1 MEKQVKY
8 KRSVNDPTTLRSLK
22 IEGVI
27 SLSLKMIPTCML
39 AVISSDHGIQ
49 RYGTNDVVEPL
60 NDQLRRSLLQDLNR
74 HAAVVLEGR
83 CIDVES
89 EGTRIVAEALTRA
102 KQVSKADGE
111 ITKDANQ
118 ERLERMSLA
127 TEMEDLQAPQNF
139 PLAPLSIKDPR
150 DYFESQQGNIL
161 SEPRGAKASKRNV
174 HEAYGLLKESI
185 LENRMTGLSDPLIKP
200 EVSFEVFSSL
210 TRTISTAKNI
220 VGKNPRES
228 FLDRLPKSTKDEV
241 IQTSSSVLT
250 LDINTRITETFLVIL
265 PNNNDI
271 S

>member
-1 MEKQVKY
+1 
-8 KRSVNDPTTLRSLK
+8 
-22 IEGVI
+22 
-27 SLSLKMIPTCML
+27 MIPTCML